1 MHSNPYCQRLAFS
14 SGLAFCHGKKYFC
27 RDGGKKLVKTG
38 KTRQKL
44 TKLENA
50 VYVTGI
56 RSLTLPGS
64 SKRLNLLNLNLQ
76 L

>member
-1 MHSNPYCQRLAFS
+1 LGIPRQLKLFDFNLLTRVGFLPWLQ
-14 SGLAFCHGKKYFC
+14 
-27 RDGGKKLVKTG
+27 DGGKKWLKPTQTD
-38 KTRQKL
+38 KNWQ
-44 TKLENA
+44 KLENA